1 MNNLADKKAVQLL
14 KKIPGNIYTLI
25 VITLVFWICC
35 KPGTFMTG
43 SNLINTVR
51 QCSFLAIVS
60 IGSLLAI
67 ITGGIDL
74 SVGGTMCFSGVVAA
88 VLASKGQ
95 PMVVVVVVAVLAGT
109 LIGALNGIIIAKN
122 KVAPFIITLAT
133 WNVADSLALV
143 TAGGATVTVEN
154 PDFRF
159 LGGSDIGFLPVCVI
173 VALLVYILFYIITR
187 RTKTG
192 TYIYAIGG
200 NETAAHLTGIN
211 VAKIKFLVY
220 TFSGFTAALAG
231 VLLASR
237 LGSANPGQGDG
248 YEFYGIASA
257 VVAGASMAGG
267 NGTVWNTLIGALVI
281 TILRSGL
288 NIAGIPNSW
297 QMVVLGVVIVG
308 VVFIDV
314 MSRRKQR

>member
-1 MNNLADKKAVQLL
+1 MHNLTENKAVQTL
-14 KKIPGNIYTLI
+14 KKVPGNIYTLI
-25 VITLVFWICC
+25 AITLVFWICC

-43 SNLINTVR
+43 SNLINIVR

-95 PMVVVVVVAVLAGT
+95 PMVVVVLVAVLAGT
-109 LIGALNGIIIAKN
+109 LIGALNGIIIARN
-122 KVAPFIITLAT
+122 NVAPFIITLAT

-143 TAGGATVTVEN
+143 TAGGATVTVED
-154 PDFRF
+154 PGFRF

-173 VALLVYILFYIITR
+173 VALLIYVLFYIITQK
-187 RTKTG
+187 TKTG

-200 NETAAHLTGIN
+200 NENAAHLTGIN

-231 VLLASR
+231 VMLASR

-267 NGTVWNTLIGALVI
+267 NGTVWHTLIGALVI

-297 QMVVLGVVIVG
+297 QMVVLGLVIVG

-314 MSRRKQR
+314 MSRRKK

>member
-1 MNNLADKKAVQLL
+1 
-14 KKIPGNIYTLI
+14 
-25 VITLVFWICC
+25 
-35 KPGTFMTG
+35 
-43 SNLINTVR
+43 
-51 QCSFLAIVS
+51 
-60 IGSLLAI
+60 
-67 ITGGIDL
+67 
-74 SVGGTMCFSGVVAA
+74 
-88 VLASKGQ
+88 
-95 PMVVVVVVAVLAGT
+95 MVVVVLAAVLAGT
-109 LIGALNGIIIAKN
+109 LIGALNGIIIARN
-122 KVAPFIITLAT
+122 NVAPFIITLAT

-143 TAGGATVTVEN
+143 TAGGATVTVEDPN
-154 PDFRF
+154 FRF

-173 VALLVYILFYIITR
+173 VALMIYVLFYIITQ

-200 NETAAHLTGIN
+200 NENAAHLTGIN

-231 VLLASR
+231 VMLASR

-267 NGTVWNTLIGALVI
+267 NGTVWHTLIGALVI

-314 MSRRKQR
+314 MSRRKK

>member
-1 MNNLADKKAVQLL
+1 MNNLADKKAVQIL

-314 MSRRKQR
+314 MSRRKQ

>member
-1 MNNLADKKAVQLL
+1 MNRLSDNKALGMMKKV
-14 KKIPGNIYTLI
+14 PGNIYTLV
-25 VITLVFWICC
+25 VIMLVFWIIC
-35 KPGTFMTG
+35 KPGTFLTG
-43 SNLINTVR
+43 GNMINVAT

-74 SVGGTMCFSGVVAA
+74 SVGGIMCFSGVVAA
-88 VLASKGQ
+88 TLANKGL
-95 PMVVVVVVAVLAGT
+95 PMIAILPIAVAAGAAV
-109 LIGALNGIIIAKN
+109 GALNGIIIARN
-122 KVAPFIITLAT
+122 NVAPFIITLAT

-143 TAGGATVTVEN
+143 VANGATVSVKD
-154 PDFRF
+154 PGFRT
-159 LGGSDIGFLPVCVI
+159 LGGGEFLFIPLCVI
-173 VALLVYILFYIITR
+173 IALLVYVAFHYITQK
-187 RTKTG
+187 TKIG

-200 NETAAHLTGIN
+200 NEAAAHLTGIN

-220 TFSGFTAALAG
+220 TFSGITAALAG

-257 VVAGASMAGG
+257 VVAGASMSGG
-267 NGTVWNTLIGALVI
+267 TGTVWHTLVGALIISV
-281 TILRSGL
+281 LRSGL

-297 QMVVLGVVIVG
+297 QMVVLGLVIVG

-314 MSRRKQR
+314 MSRREK

>member
-1 MNNLADKKAVQLL
+1 MDKLKESKGVQIL

-25 VITLVFWICC
+25 IITLVFWIFC

-43 SNLINTVR
+43 SNLINMVR

-88 VLASKGQ
+88 VLTSKGL
-95 PMVVVVVVAVLAGT
+95 PITAAVILAVLAGT
-109 LIGALNGIIIAKN
+109 LIGALNGIIIARN
-122 KVAPFIITLAT
+122 NVAPFIITLAT

-143 TAGGATVTVEN
+143 TAGGATVTVQD
-154 PDFRF
+154 PAFRF

-173 VALLVYILFYIITR
+173 VALLVYVLFYIITQK
-187 RTKTG
+187 TKTG

-200 NETAAHLTGIN
+200 NENAAHLTGIN

-231 VLLASR
+231 VMLASR

-267 NGTVWNTLIGALVI
+267 NGTVWHTLVGALVI

-297 QMVVLGVVIVG
+297 QMVVLGAVIVG

-314 MSRRKQR
+314 MSRRKK

>member
-143 TAGGATVTVEN
+143 TAGGATVTVED
-154 PDFRF
+154 PSFRF

-314 MSRRKQR
+314 MSRRKQ

>member
-1 MNNLADKKAVQLL
+1 MDKLKESKGVQIL

-25 VITLVFWICC
+25 VITLVFWIFC

-43 SNLINTVR
+43 SNLINMVR

-88 VLASKGQ
+88 VLASKGL
-95 PMVVVVVVAVLAGT
+95 PITAAVIVAVLAGT
-109 LIGALNGIIIAKN
+109 MIGALNGIIIAKN
-122 KVAPFIITLAT
+122 NVAPFIITLAT

-143 TAGGATVTVEN
+143 TAGGATVTVQD
-154 PDFRF
+154 PAFRF

-173 VALLVYILFYIITR
+173 VALLVYVLFWIITQK
-187 RTKTG
+187 TKTG

-200 NETAAHLTGIN
+200 NENAAHLTGIN

-231 VLLASR
+231 VMLASR

-267 NGTVWNTLIGALVI
+267 NGTVWHTLVGALVI

-297 QMVVLGVVIVG
+297 QMVVLGAVIVG

-314 MSRRKQR
+314 MSRRKK

>member
-1 MNNLADKKAVQLL
+1 MNSLADKKAVQLL

-95 PMVVVVVVAVLAGT
+95 PMVVVVVAAVLAGT

-143 TAGGATVTVEN
+143 TAGGATVTVED
-154 PDFRF
+154 PGFRF

-173 VALLVYILFYIITR
+173 VALLVYVLFYIITR

>member
-1 MNNLADKKAVQLL
+1 MNQPNVQKGISLL
-14 KKIPGNIYTLI
+14 RKIPGNIYTLI
-25 VITLVFWICC
+25 IITLVFWLIC
-35 KPGTFMTG
+35 PPSTFITP
-43 SNLINTVR
+43 SSLVNILR

-74 SVGGTMCFSGVVAA
+74 SVGGIMCFSGVVAA
-88 VLASKGQ
+88 VVTSKGY
-95 PMVVVVVVAVLAGT
+95 PIVLAVIIALLAGT
-109 LIGALNGIIIAKN
+109 VIGMLNGFIISRN

-133 WNVADSLALV
+133 WNIADSLALV
-143 TAGGATVTVEN
+143 VAGGATVTVS
-154 PDFRF
+154 DDRFAF
-159 LGGSDIGFLPVCVI
+159 LGGGNLAFIPVCVL
-173 VALLVYILFYIITR
+173 VALLMYVLFYVITK

-211 VAKIKFLVY
+211 VAKIKLLVY

-231 VLLASR
+231 ILLASR
-237 LGSANPGQGDG
+237 LGSANPGQGNG

-257 VVAGASMAGG
+257 VVAGASMSGG
-267 NGTVWNTLIGALVI
+267 NGTVGHTLIGALVI

-297 QMVVLGVVIVG
+297 QMVVLGLVIVG

-314 MSRRKQR
+314 MSRRTQ

>member
-1 MNNLADKKAVQLL
+1 MNNLADKKAVQIL

>member
-1 MNNLADKKAVQLL
+1 MNNLADKKAVQIL
-14 KKIPGNIYTLI
+14 KKVPGNIYTLI

-314 MSRRKQR
+314 MSRRKQ

>member
-1 MNNLADKKAVQLL
+1 MHNLTENKAVQML
-14 KKIPGNIYTLI
+14 KKVPGNIYTLI
-25 VITLVFWICC
+25 AITLVFWICC

-43 SNLINTVR
+43 SNLINIVR

-95 PMVVVVVVAVLAGT
+95 PMVVVVLAAVLAGT
-109 LIGALNGIIIAKN
+109 LIGALNGIIIARN
-122 KVAPFIITLAT
+122 NVAPFIITLAT

-143 TAGGATVTVEN
+143 TAGGATVTVEDPN
-154 PDFRF
+154 FRF

-173 VALLVYILFYIITR
+173 VALMIYVLFYIITQ

-200 NETAAHLTGIN
+200 NENAAHLTGIN

-231 VLLASR
+231 VMLASR

-257 VVAGASMAGG
+257 VVAAASMAGCT
-267 NGTVWNTLIGALVI
+267 GTVWHTLIGALVI

-314 MSRRKQR
+314 MSRRKK